1 MMSTMKELTMNT
13 CIGVAT
19 ALTGMTLALGA
30 CGQIGS
36 ARTGS
41 SAVSPGS
48 PAPLPE
54 PPASLSAPAASHD
67 YAPIPAWA
75 NHPAPGTD
83 AQVAL
88 AADAKAQAV
97 AQSNSG
103 SRPAA

>member
-1 MMSTMKELTMNT
+1 MNT
-13 CIGVAT
+13 RIAVAT

-30 CGQIGS
+30 CGQIGGT
-36 ARTGS
+36 RTGAS
-41 SAVSPGS
+41 VVNPGY

-67 YAPIPAWA
+67 YGPIPGWA

-88 AADAKAQAV
+88 AADARAQAV
-97 AQSNSG
+97 ARAHPDGRN
-103 SRPAA
+103 AA

>member
-1 MMSTMKELTMNT
+1 MNT
-13 CIGVAT
+13 RIALAT

-30 CGQIGS
+30 CGQIVS
-36 ARTGS
+36 ARAGS
-41 SAVSPGS
+41 SVVNPGY

-67 YAPIPAWA
+67 YGPVPAWA

-88 AADAKAQAV
+88 AADARAQAV
-97 AQSNSG
+97 AQASPA
-103 SRPAA
+103 SRNAA

>member
-1 MMSTMKELTMNT
+1 MNT
-13 CIGVAT
+13 RFALAT
-19 ALTGMTLALGA
+19 ALAGTTLALGA

-36 ARTGS
+36 ARAGS
-41 SAVSPGS
+41 SVVTPGY

-75 NHPAPGTD
+75 NHPTPGTD

-88 AADAKAQAV
+88 AADARKQAV
-97 AQSNSG
+97 AQANPG
-103 SRPAA
+103 SRHAA